1 MAKTPSDE
9 YLEKASK
16 LSTAQTERLLS
27 RSRGK
32 LMRRMLDNKLTPLE
46 AAAIQLQIEDED
58 LAEWRERM
66 AEIKQRDAERAAK
79 AAAKAEKKDKTDK

>member
-1 MAKTPSDE
+1 MAKSPSDE

-16 LSTAQTERLLS
+16 LSKIQTERLLS

-32 LMRRMLDNKLTPLE
+32 LMRRMLDNKLTQLE
-46 AAAIQLQIEDED
+46 AVAIQLQIEDED

-66 AEIKQRDAERAAK
+66 AEIKQREAEKAARAAE
-79 AAAKAEKKDKTDK
+79 KAEKKSKSDK

>member
-1 MAKTPSDE
+1 MPKSPSDE
-9 YLEKASK
+9 YIEKASK
-16 LSTAQTERLLS
+16 LSKVQIERLLS

-32 LMRRMLDNKLTPLE
+32 LMRRMLDKELSPLE

-66 AEIKQRDAERAAK
+66 AEIKQREAEK
-79 AAAKAEKKDKTDK
+79 AAREAEKAEKKSKSNK